1 MKLDLFVQKT
11 SNLYAE
17 NRILKFAILVIGTVV
32 LLNTGLLYLSMSR
45 QRTIL
50 IPAGL
55 DTRASVT
62 DSTADVDYL
71 RQMAR
76 YVSSLAL
83 TYTPVTARSQFEELL
98 PLFAPEAFSANKSML
113 YDLAETIEKTSSG
126 SVYHPQQF
134 NLNDQSQ
141 TIEILGPKTTY
152 VQDLQSSGNVLTTY
166 LLKFRMVNGKFQIVE
181 FVEKEKS

>member
-17 NRILKFAILVIGTVV
+17 NRILKFAIVVIGTVV
-32 LLNTGLLYLSMSR
+32 LLNTGLLYVSMSR

-55 DTRASVT
+55 DSRASVT
-62 DSTADVDYL
+62 DTSADVDYL

-76 YVSSLAL
+76 YASSLAL
-83 TYTPVTARSQFEELL
+83 TYTPATARSQFEELL
-98 PLFAPEAFSANKSML
+98 PLFAPETFAANKSML

-126 SVYHPQQF
+126 SVYHPHRFSLDEQ
-134 NLNDQSQ
+134 NQ

-152 VQDLQSSGNVLTTY
+152 IQDLQSSENVITTY

-181 FVEKEKS
+181 FVEKEKP

>member
-1 MKLDLFVQKT
+1 MKLGLFVQKT

-32 LLNTGLLYLSMSR
+32 LLNTGLLFVSMSR

-55 DTRASVT
+55 DTKASVT
-62 DSTADVDYL
+62 DTTADADYL

-76 YVSSLAL
+76 YVSGLAL
-83 TYTPVTARSQFEELL
+83 TYTPATARSQFEELL
-98 PLFAPEAFSANKSML
+98 PLFAPETFSANKSML

-126 SVYHPQQF
+126 SVYHPQRFTLDEQ
-134 NLNDQSQ
+134 NQ

-152 VQDLQSSGNVLTTY
+152 VQDLQSSGNVITTY
-166 LLKFRMVNGKFQIVE
+166 LLKFRMVNGKFLIVE
-181 FVEKEKS
+181 LVEKEMQ